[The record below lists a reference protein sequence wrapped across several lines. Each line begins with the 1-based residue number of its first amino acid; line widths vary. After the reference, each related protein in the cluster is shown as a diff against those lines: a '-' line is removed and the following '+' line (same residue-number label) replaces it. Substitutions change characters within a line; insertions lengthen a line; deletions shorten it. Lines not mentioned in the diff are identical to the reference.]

1 LRFRESIRTRTGEG
15 PQTNAKARGR
25 RSTLTA
31 EQTPRRPATNARVPP
46 LAERVADVLA
56 DSHIHRLQHRD
67 SRIGN
72 VQWKMISGALRNS
85 EQLSLSRWGSA
96 L

>member
-1 LRFRESIRTRTGEG
+1 
-15 PQTNAKARGR
+15 
-25 RSTLTA
+25 
-31 EQTPRRPATNARVPP
+31 VPP